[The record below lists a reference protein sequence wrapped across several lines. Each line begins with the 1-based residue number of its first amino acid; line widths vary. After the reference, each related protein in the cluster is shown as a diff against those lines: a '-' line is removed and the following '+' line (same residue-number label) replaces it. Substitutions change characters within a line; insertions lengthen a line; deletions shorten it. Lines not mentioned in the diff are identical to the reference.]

1 MTRFFSS
8 PGPIAFT
15 HRGFGAEGSENS
27 LVAFQ
32 QAVDLGYR
40 YLETDS
46 RVTADGV
53 AVAFHDGSLDR
64 TTDRRGRLID
74 QAWSRVREARIGG
87 TEPIPRLAELLDAWP
102 DCFVNID
109 VKSDPAVAAT
119 LDAIRSTRAHDRIC
133 IAAFSDRR
141 LGRLRTALGPGV
153 CSALGPTEA
162 LRLRTVPFVGA
173 RRPATVN
180 RVAQLPFRIG
190 RLPVVDARL
199 LLRAHRRGLAVH
211 VWTVNDA
218 AEMRRLLDLGV
229 DGIMT
234 DRADL
239 LRDVLRERG
248 AWPTG

>member
-1 MTRFFSS
+1 MTRFLAAAC
-8 PGPIAFT
+8 PIAFT
-15 HRGFGAEGSENS
+15 HRGFGAPGSENS
-27 LVAFQ
+27 LAAFQ
-32 QAVDLGYR
+32 RAVDLGFR
-40 YLETDS
+40 YLETDA

-64 TTDRRGRLID
+64 TTDRQGRLID
-74 QAWSRVREARIGG
+74 QPWSRVRKARIGG

-109 VKSDPAVAAT
+109 VKSDAAVAAT
-119 LDAIRSTRAHDRIC
+119 LDAVRSTRAHERIC

-141 LGRLRTALGPGV
+141 LGLLRTVLGPGV
-153 CSALGPTEA
+153 CSALGPSEA
-162 LRLRTVPFVGA
+162 LRLRALPFVGGQ
-173 RRPATVN
+173 RPLVTN

-211 VWTVNDA
+211 AWTVNEA
-218 AEMRRLLDLGV
+218 AEMHRLLDLGV

-248 AWPTG
+248 AWPAR